1 MLASHNAKPTKIT
14 KDMILALSSNQDV
27 YERGERYYRDGK
39 LISYN
44 AIEDTNGETAIR
56 AVVEGNYKN
65 YEVSLKLDI
74 QQSLTS
80 YLCSCESHSIWR
92 GACKHVVTVLFAHV
106 EGHAREFSAGKMR
119 EHAHA
124 LATKLEEIIF
134 EGIDETLTI
143 PAQSLKMSQIKLV
156 PTMHCS
162 ARGIYITFTV
172 GRGRMYIIK
181 SIAGFVNACK
191 NSEKVTY
198 GQGLTF
204 VHQPGMFDEKSQQLL
219 DFITRED
226 DMYFEMGKRL
236 SRQFQLT
243 HPPLTA
249 GRELHLTRCNIDD
262 FFDMFAGEE
271 LECVY
276 DKTEFVDTIKLLDE
290 MPPFAVNIRHLAT
303 GVVLQADS
311 FDYRLIRGRR
321 CYYILAGDGLYRI
334 TRAEGRIFNSLLKAF
349 DNTPSREILVTGHD
363 RQKFLTII
371 LPQLM
376 RMGAIASVE
385 GDMSMAIASPL
396 LTKIYFDSQKK
407 DIIGRVEFHYGDV
420 VINALHSLDEIN
432 ENDEVVRD
440 IVAEYAARRQLLS
453 FGFYEDKA
461 ASVYRLN
468 GDDMLYSF
476 LHEPH
481 DLSAS
486 GIESLRKNAEVFVSE
501 DLQKKTIRAKS
512 PQIGLRLSGDL
523 LKLSME
529 DSGYEISDLI
539 EALEAYRTRKKFYRL
554 KDGRFLNLGEE
565 SVAVAVNFLDQL
577 DVSRKEVK
585 GKTLTLP
592 AYRALYVDEL
602 TRQGAL
608 ADTHALKTDHNFET
622 LLSHFKDNS
631 TLNFKVPRGLS
642 SVLREYQKVGFNWL
656 KTLGHYGF
664 GGILADDMGLGKTLQ
679 LISVLASDRK
689 DDMPSIV
696 VCPTSL
702 LFNWEN
708 EISRFMPK
716 LKTMVVSGMPEKR
729 RELLKTPGIDV
740 FITTYDMLKR
750 DVEHYEHFNFAYII
764 ADEAQNIKNPSTQA
778 AKSLKELKGKVRF
791 ALTGT
796 PIENTLTELWSIF
809 DFIMPG
815 YLYSA
820 HKFGRLYETPIIKYG
835 DANAAAKLRKQ
846 IAPFVLRRVKSGVLT
861 ELPEKIET
869 TLQAEL
875 LPEQKKV
882 YQANLLETI
891 GAFDDIIAQG
901 AFADN
906 RMRILAQ
913 LTRLRQ
919 ICCHPSLFLENYEG
933 GSGKLDLVIETI
945 ERALESGH
953 RVLLFSQFTSMLK
966 IVKDTLDESKIA
978 IPGGKTAK
986 YFYLDG
992 AIKAKERME
1001 MTERFNAGERELFL
1015 ISLKAGGAGLNLT
1028 GADVVIHY
1036 DPWWNP
1042 SVMDQASDR
1051 AHRYGQKKAVQVFNM
1066 VAKDSIE
1073 EKIMKL
1079 QDKKRGLID
1088 QVITEGGSFIN
1099 LLSEDEV
1106 RQLFLS

>member
-1 MLASHNAKPTKIT
+1 MPVSQKIT
-14 KDMILALSSNQDV
+14 KDMILSLSSNQDV

-39 LISYN
+39 LLSYN
-44 AIEDTNGETAIR
+44 ATEDTAGETSVRAI
-56 AVVEGNYKN
+56 VEGNYKN
-65 YEVSLKLDI
+65 YEVSLKLDNR
-74 QQSLTS
+74 QNLTS

-92 GACKHVVTVLFAHV
+92 GACKHVVTVLFAHE
-106 EGHAREFSAGKMR
+106 EGHARTFSAGKMR

-134 EGIDETLTI
+134 DGIDEAMAI
-143 PAQSLKMSQIKLV
+143 PAQSLKTSLVKLV
-156 PTMHCS
+156 PTMHCTP
-162 ARGIYITFTV
+162 RGIYLTFTV
-172 GRGRMYIIK
+172 GRGRMYIVK
-181 SIAGFVNACK
+181 SIAGFVNSCK
-191 NSEKVTY
+191 NNEKITY

-204 VHQPGMFDEKSQQLL
+204 VHQPSMFDEKSQKLL

-226 DMYFEMGKRL
+226 DLYFEMGKRL

-243 HPPLTA
+243 HPPVTA
-249 GRELHLTRCNIDD
+249 SRELHLTKCNIDD
-262 FFDMFAGEE
+262 FFAMFAGEE
-271 LECVY
+271 LECIY
-276 DKTEFVDTIKLLDE
+276 DKTDFVNTIKLRDE
-290 MPPFAVNIRHLAT
+290 MPPFTINVRHLAA
-303 GVVLQADS
+303 GVVLQAEP
-311 FDYRLIRGRR
+311 FGYRLIRGRLY
-321 CYYILAGDGLYRI
+321 YYILANGGLYRI
-334 TRAEGRIFNSLLKAF
+334 TRAEGRIFNSLFKAF
-349 DNTPSREILVTGHD
+349 DDSPSREILMTGHD
-363 RQKFLTII
+363 RQKFLTVI

-376 RMGAIASVE
+376 RMGVIASVE
-385 GDMSMAIASPL
+385 GGASAASASPL
-396 LTKIYFDSQKK
+396 QIKMYFDSEKK
-407 DIIGRVEFHYGDV
+407 DIIGRAEFHYGDI
-420 VINALHSLDEIN
+420 VIDSLKNTESDKI
-432 ENDEVVRD
+432 VRD
-440 IVAEYAARRQLLS
+440 IVAEYAAHRQLLS
-453 FGFYEDKA
+453 FGFYEDKTA
-461 ASVYRLN
+461 GVYRLS
-468 GDDMLYSF
+468 GDDMLHSF
-476 LHEPH
+476 LHEAH
-481 DLSAS
+481 DSSAS

-523 LKLSME
+523 LKLSIE
-529 DSGYEISDLI
+529 DSGYEIGELI
-539 EALEAYRTRKKFYRL
+539 EALEAYRTRKKFHRL
-554 KDGRFLNLGEE
+554 KDGRFLTL
-565 SVAVAVNFLDQL
+565 SDDAVAAAAGFLDQL
-577 DVSRKEVK
+577 DVTRKEVR
-585 GKTLTLP
+585 GKVLSIP

-602 TRQGAL
+602 TNNL
-608 ADTHALKTDHNFET
+608 ATTHALKIDQSFNT
-622 LLSHFKDNS
+622 LLSHFKDNA
-631 TLNFKVPRGLS
+631 TLNFKVPRGLTNI
-642 SVLREYQKVGFNWL
+642 LREYQKVGFNWL
-656 KTLGHYGF
+656 KTLAHYGF

-689 DDMPSIV
+689 KDMPSIV

-708 EISRFMPK
+708 EISRFMPR
-716 LKTMVVSGMPEKR
+716 LKTMVVSGLPEKR
-729 RELLKTPGIDV
+729 RELLKTPNIDV

-764 ADEAQNIKNPSTQA
+764 ADEAQNIKNPGTQA

-796 PIENTLTELWSIF
+796 PIENNLTELWSIF

-820 HKFGRLYETPIIKYG
+820 HKFGRLYETPILKYG

-882 YQANLLETI
+882 YQANLMETI

-906 RMRILAQ
+906 RMRIFAQ

-933 GSGKLDLVIETI
+933 GSGKLNLAIETI
-945 ERALESGH
+945 QRALESGH
-953 RVLLFSQFTSMLK
+953 RVLLFSQFTSMLQ
-966 IVKDTLDESKIA
+966 IIKDTLDETEIA
-978 IPGGKTAK
+978 IPSGKSVE

-992 AIKAKERME
+992 AVKAKERME
-1001 MTERFNAGERELFL
+1001 MTERFNAGEKELFL

-1028 GADVVIHY
+1028 GADIVIHY

-1099 LLSEDEV
+1099 LLSEEEV
-1106 RQLFLS
+1106 RKLFSEA